1 MKPSVVLVTGVSREM
16 GSRVAAQLA
25 ADDSIE
31 RVIGVDTMPPG
42 PRAIGALGRT
52 EFVRADI
59 RNPLIAKVV
68 NSANVDTVVHMN
80 VRATPRSFGGRNA
93 MKEMNVIGTMQLLAA
108 CQKSDTVRRFVLKS
122 TSAVYGASPNDPALF
137 TEDKVPRVPPRSG
150 YGRDAVEVEG
160 YVRRYG
166 RKRPDV
172 SLTILRFANFIGP
185 DSDSALLR
193 YLSLPVVPVVLGYD
207 ARLQFVHEDDALA
220 VLGIA
225 IGEDKP
231 GVFNVAG
238 EGVIPI
244 RQAVARAG
252 RVSLE
257 VLPPLMS
264 VAANVTKRMAKI
276 DVSGDQLALI
286 MYGRGMDIERL
297 VNDFGY
303 QPTFTT
309 REAFDDWVARRLTP
323 VVTPALVGGAE
334 QALVGMLPDGDRF
347 AEASS

>member
-16 GSRVAAQLA
+16 GGRVAAHLS
-25 ADDSIE
+25 ADDSID
-31 RVIGVDTMPPG
+31 RVIGVDTVPPSAK
-42 PRAIGALGRT
+42 AIGSLGRT

-59 RNPLIAKVV
+59 RNPLIAKIV
-68 NSANVDTVVHMN
+68 NSAKVDTVVHMN
-80 VRATPRSFGGRNA
+80 VRATPRSFGGRTT

-108 CQKSDTVRRFVLKS
+108 CQKSDTVGRFVLKS
-122 TSAVYGASPNDPALF
+122 TSAVYGASPSDPALF
-137 TEDKVPRVPPRSG
+137 TEDKGPRSPVRGG
-150 YGRDAVEVEG
+150 YGGDAAEVEG

-172 SLTILRFANFIGP
+172 ALTILRFANFIGP

-193 YLSLPVVPVVLGYD
+193 YLSLPVVPVVMGYD

-220 VLGIA
+220 VLSMA
-225 IGEDKP
+225 IHEDQP

-252 RVSLE
+252 RMSVE
-257 VLPPLMS
+257 VLSPFMN
-264 VAANVTKRMAKI
+264 VAARITKRAANI
-276 DVSGDQLALI
+276 DVSGDQLKLL
-286 MYGRGMDIERL
+286 MYGRGMDITRL

-303 QPTFTT
+303 TPTFTT

-323 VVTPALVGGAE
+323 VVPAELVGTAE
-334 QALVGMLPDGDRF
+334 QRLVGMLPDGQQLV
-347 AEASS
+347 EASS